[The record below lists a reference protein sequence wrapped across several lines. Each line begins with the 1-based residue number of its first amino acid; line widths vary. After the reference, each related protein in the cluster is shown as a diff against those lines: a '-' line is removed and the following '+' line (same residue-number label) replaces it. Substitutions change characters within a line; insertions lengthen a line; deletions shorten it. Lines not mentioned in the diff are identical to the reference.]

1 MASFQN
7 LSLVQ
12 KAMVLVYKHGGTL
25 PFLEE
30 HFQNNNAK
38 EETQKIFMQ
47 AQISLIGNEE
57 ERRRYWINKMR
68 A

>member
-1 MASFQN
+1 M
-7 LSLVQ
+7 
-12 KAMVLVYKHGGTL
+12 L

-38 EETQKIFMQ
+38 AETQKIFMQ

-57 ERRRYWINKMR
+57 ERRRYWINKLR
-68 A
+68 T